1 MKRSIT
7 AQAAAFVEGARFE
20 YDTKAETRA
29 AILAKLAAILA
40 ERNALAAEQEMITSP
55 AQDFAGIGPEPSP
68 EALAEL
74 EADTQQRRAS
84 LAARIAALDA
94 LFLAICQET
103 AAAGLTLSGGEISAL
118 KRRRM
123 PGQLAAELDALKAG
137 KIAALP
143 AAERLEEKTARRL
156 YTALTSAGLISGPW
170 DTFAY
175 YLAQQSTPAAKC
187 PEKPLS
193 WLKGKAEFAYFIE
206 RFPRKRKTPHTRA
219 LCLAFGYTDREI
231 KNVIQSAHTHADEAK
246 GTNQIDIFF
255 NTL

>member
-7 AQAAAFVEGARFE
+7 AQAAAFAEDARHG
-20 YDTKAETRA
+20 YTTARETHA
-29 AILAKLAAILA
+29 AIVAKFTAILTKRA
-40 ERNALAAEQEMITSP
+40 ELETEAGALGTGDALAA
-55 AQDFAGIGPEPSP
+55 D
-68 EALAEL
+68 
-74 EADTQQRRAS
+74 
-84 LAARIAALDA
+84 IAALDA
-94 LFLAICQET
+94 LFLAICRALDAE
-103 AAAGLTLSGGEISAL
+103 GLTLSGGEISAL
-118 KRRRM
+118 KRQGM

-175 YLAQQSTPAAKC
+175 YLAQQSTPAAKR

-193 WLKGKAEFAYFIE
+193 WDGKGAELAYFID
-206 RFPRKRKTPHTRA
+206 RFPRKRKRPYTRA
-219 LCLAFGYTDREI
+219 LCLAFGIDDRTRL
-231 KNVIQSAHTHADEAK
+231 NVVQSARTHPLEAK
-246 GTNQIDIFF
+246 FDAEIDLIF

>member
-7 AQAAAFVEGARFE
+7 AQAAAFVEDA
-20 YDTKAETRA
+20 YYTAPDTRA
-29 AILAKLAAILA
+29 AILSRLTEIVNERQDLAAILA
-40 ERNALAAEQEMITSP
+40 GTDSP
-55 AQDFAGIGPEPSP
+55 AQDFAEIDPAPSP

-74 EADTQQRRAS
+74 EANTQQRRAS

-94 LFLAICQET
+94 LFLAICQAT
-103 AAAGLTLSGGEISAL
+103 AAAGLTFSGGEISAL
-118 KRRRM
+118 KRQGM

-175 YLAQQSTPAAKC
+175 YLAQQSTPAAKR
-187 PEKPLS
+187 PEKALS
-193 WLKGKAEFAYFIE
+193 WDGTPAQLARLIDLL
-206 RFPRKRKTPHTRA
+206 PRKRKQPYTRA
-219 LCLAFGYTDREI
+219 LCLAFGLDARTRL
-231 KNVIQSAHTHADEAK
+231 NVVQSAKTHPLEAK
-246 GTNQIDIFF
+246 FDTQIDLIF